1 MTKAKERLLSILS
14 PIALLLIWEALVR
27 TSILDERFFPA
38 PTTVITALADLASS
52 GDLWLNVKASLLR
65 ILAGFIIGAV
75 PGGVI
80 GIAMGLNRWVRA
92 IVNPL
97 ISATYP
103 IPKTAIFPLIMLLFG
118 LGESSKIAL
127 VAISVFY
134 VILINAMA
142 GVMQIDPIYL
152 DVGRNLKVSRLQFF
166 RTIALPGALP
176 VIMAGVKLGM
186 GVALIVLVMA
196 EIVAPRSGIGFLIWR
211 SWNTLVVEEMY
222 AGLLVISVI
231 GLLTTW
237 LLDEAE
243 RLVVPWKRM
252 DR

>member
-1 MTKAKERLLSILS
+1 MKARERLLSFLS

-27 TSILDERFFPA
+27 TALLDERFFPA
-38 PTTVITALADLASS
+38 PTTVMKALGDLAAS
-52 GDLWLNVKASLLR
+52 GDLWINVKASLLR
-65 ILAGFIIGAV
+65 IVAGFIIGAV
-75 PGGVI
+75 PGAVL

-92 IVNPL
+92 VVNPL

-103 IPKTAIFPLIMLLFG
+103 IPKTAIFPLIMLFFG
-118 LGESSKIAL
+118 LGEPSKIAL

-152 DVGRNLKVSRLQFF
+152 DVGRNLKVGRLQFF

-176 VIMAGVKLGM
+176 VLMAGVKLAM

-196 EIVAPRSGIGFLIWR
+196 EIVAPKSGIGFLIWR

-222 AGLLVISVI
+222 AGLIVISVI

-237 LLDEAE
+237 LLDELE
-243 RLVVPWKRM
+243 RLVVPWKRGL
-252 DR
+252 